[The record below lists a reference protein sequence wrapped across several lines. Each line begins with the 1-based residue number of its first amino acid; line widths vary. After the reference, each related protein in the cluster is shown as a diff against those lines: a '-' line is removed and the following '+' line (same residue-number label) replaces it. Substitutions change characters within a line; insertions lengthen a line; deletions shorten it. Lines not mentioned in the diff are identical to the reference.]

1 MSDTKP
7 KPKLPSGRE
16 VVRIMRE
23 RTDTILVSFS
33 GGKDSLCMWL
43 RLRKAGFK
51 IMPFYMYLCPDLQFV
66 ERGLAYY
73 ESVLETPITRFPH
86 PSLFRLLRESV
97 CASPATD
104 VVLGE
109 FRNGEGLWEFNY
121 QDVYAAVKHLRG
133 LPQDTFVALGV
144 RLSDSLFALERVRN
158 GVIRDDLHVFFP
170 IWDLDK
176 HRLIVEIKRA
186 GVKLPVD
193 YRLFG
198 RSLDG
203 IYRKFTEPIKKHYP
217 DDYERLRQFFPMVEA
232 DIQRWKY
239 ARANRHLA

>member
-1 MSDTKP
+1 MNES

-23 RTDTILVSFS
+23 RTDTILLSFS

-51 IMPFYMYLCPDLQFV
+51 IVPFYMYLCPDLQFV
-66 ERGLAYY
+66 ERSLAYY
-73 ESVLETPITRFPH
+73 ESFFETPITRFPH
-86 PSLFRLLRESV
+86 PSLFRWLRDSVFASPGTDAVLDEMRES
-97 CASPATD
+97 
-104 VVLGE
+104 
-109 FRNGEGLWEFNY
+109 EGIWDCNY
-121 QDVYAAVKHLRG
+121 QDVYAAVKYLHG
-133 LPQDTFVALGV
+133 LPQGTFVALGT
-144 RLSDSLFALERVRN
+144 RLSDSLFALERIRN
-158 GVIRDDLHVFFP
+158 GVIREDEHIFFP

-198 RSLDG
+198 RSFDG
-203 IYRKFTEPIKKHYP
+203 IYRKFTEPIKKHFP
-217 DDYERLRQFFPMVEA
+217 DDYQRLTTFFPMIEA
-232 DIQRWKY
+232 DIFRWNNAKT
-239 ARANRHLA
+239 RRLAQ